1 MELFLGFAMVAFIV
15 VVVTDTLQYRRRNTN
30 KNR

>member
-1 MELFLGFAMVAFIV
+1 MEQFLGFAMVAFIA